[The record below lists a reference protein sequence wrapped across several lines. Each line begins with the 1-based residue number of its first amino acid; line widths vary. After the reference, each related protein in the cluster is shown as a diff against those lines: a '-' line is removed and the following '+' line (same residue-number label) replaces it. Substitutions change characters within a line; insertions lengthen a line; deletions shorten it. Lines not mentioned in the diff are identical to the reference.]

1 VGHNFF
7 GGQLTGSFT
16 QLEGFTNIVSTGML
30 VQWPGGSARV
40 IPFFTDIFS
49 RQADFISQIRYL
61 DSDPGNA
68 DTSGPYTFTLLDALG
83 DPIPGTTQTDFWTAC
98 TQGMP
103 VHFNPVVTP
112 GLDIDLFWDVV
123 PIAPG
128 FKPAVG
134 EGFYQI
140 ELYAEPFV
148 PEILFGAHDIG
159 VANHRIPWNDFGG
172 DAPRFEDG
180 RDGGLALS
188 QLDNGDYHVEVM
200 AFSQHRKTRD
210 TATSAL

>member
-1 VGHNFF
+1 
-7 GGQLTGSFT
+7 
-16 QLEGFTNIVSTGML
+16 M
-30 VQWPGGSARV
+30 
-40 IPFFTDIFS
+40 
-49 RQADFISQIRYL
+49 
-61 DSDPGNA
+61 
-68 DTSGPYTFTLLDALG
+68 
-83 DPIPGTTQTDFWTAC
+83 
-98 TQGMP
+98 
-103 VHFNPVVTP
+103 

-128 FKPAVG
+128 FNPAVG

-172 DAPRFEDG
+172 DAPGFEDG

-200 AFSQHRKTRD
+200 AFSQPAPENPGHGHECFVRD
-210 TATSAL
+210 NAEDVFFTKGDASIVFFEPANL